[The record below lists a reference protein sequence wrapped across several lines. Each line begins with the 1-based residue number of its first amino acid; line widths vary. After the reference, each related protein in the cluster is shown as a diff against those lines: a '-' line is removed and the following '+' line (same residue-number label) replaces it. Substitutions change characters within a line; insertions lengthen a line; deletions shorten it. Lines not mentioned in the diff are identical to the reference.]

1 MKNLTPELK
10 VEYDKILKI
19 TDAHCAAYGVGHYPV
34 IYQICDWSEI
44 NEIAA
49 RGGFPIRYPHWQWG
63 MEYEELQKTYS
74 YGLSKIYEMVI
85 NTNPTVGYLLECN
98 NLVDQKIVMAH
109 ANFHAVFFH
118 ENVWFSKTNRKML
131 DEMANHSAK
140 IKRYM
145 NKYGVDTVENFIDIC
160 LTIDTLIDPFEPFTP
175 EATEYPE
182 QQVVRLKSKDYMD
195 KFINPPEFI
204 KSQQDQIDKLQQ
216 KSEDFPSQPERDVL
230 NFLIQFGQLSEW
242 QRDILGIIREESY
255 YFRPQAQT
263 KIMNEGFAAFFHS
276 VLCTGKDL
284 EDPYVKVKIPPILNC
299 NEIVDYA
306 DHNAGTLAEHG
317 LNPYRLGKAIFTDIE
332 ERWNKGKFGQEYD
345 ECEDIQTLEKWDKKL
360 GLGRAKVFEVMKTH
374 NDITFLDE
382 FLTPEFIRKYKFF
395 GWEEQ
400 QTGDIVIDTKA
411 CAEIKKR
418 LLDKFTNFGQPLVRV
433 INGNGNNRN
442 ELVLEHVHDGRD
454 LLLGWAVPTLESMF
468 KLWGRK
474 VTLLSRFEANKFE
487 ISYDGNT
494 MSSNLFNGDALNK
507 LRGDWK

>member
-1 MKNLTPELK
+1 MRNLTPELK
-10 VEYDKILKI
+10 AEYDKILAI
-19 TDAHCAAYGVGHYPV
+19 TDAHCAAYNVGHYPV

-49 RGGFPIRYPHWQWG
+49 RGGFPIRYPHWKWG

-131 DEMANHSAK
+131 DEMANHSSK

-145 NKYGVDTVENFIDIC
+145 DKYGVDVVENFIDVC
-160 LTIDTLIDPFEPFTP
+160 LTVDTLIDPFEPFTP
-175 EATEYPE
+175 EESESAEPE
-182 QQVVRLKSKDYMD
+182 VIRLKSKDYMD
-195 KFINPPEFI
+195 SFINPPDFI
-204 KSQQDQIDKLQQ
+204 EEQKKRIEKLSSKSDT
-216 KSEDFPSQPERDVL
+216 FPERPERDVL
-230 NFLIQFGQLSEW
+230 NFLIKNGKLTEW
-242 QRDILGIIREESY
+242 QRDVLGIIREESY
-255 YFRPQAQT
+255 YFRPQGQT

-284 EDPYVKVKIPPILNC
+284 NDPYVKVKFGPILNC

-306 DHNAGTLAEHG
+306 DHNAGTMGEYG
-317 LNPYRLGKAIFTDIE
+317 MNPYRLGKALFMDIE
-332 ERWNKGKFGQEYD
+332 DRWNKGKFGQEYD
-345 ECEDIQTLEKWDKKL
+345 ECEDIQVFEKWDKKL
-360 GLGRAKVFEVMKTH
+360 GLGRARIFEVMRTH

-400 QTGDIVIDTKA
+400 QTGDVIIDTKKYE
-411 CAEIKKR
+411 EIKR
-418 LLDKFTNFGQPLVRV
+418 RILDKFTNFGQPIIQV
-433 INGNGNNRN
+433 INANGNNRG
-442 ELVLEHVHDGRD
+442 ELVLEHVWDGRE
-454 LLLGWAVPTLESMF
+454 LFLTWVVPTLENLF

-474 VTLLSRFEANKFE
+474 VILLSRFESNKLE

-494 MSSNLFNGDALNK
+494 FSSNLFPGEGLNK
-507 LRGDWK
+507 FRGD